1 MPCSLPRWSGSAH
14 YGYLVGAL
22 PRRAFPDPLGLPQSS
37 AGSAPTWWLSRP
49 ARASHALPPAR
60 LLIHHSWTLSRG
72 SRQPRSQDCCSPAIE
87 SNHQLFEWVLPPLV
101 ICPFGARRRIS
112 MRHATVTLLK
122 KSSPIDRPK
131 KQARL
136 AALHAIGSIRLTIL
150 YPPQ

>member
-14 YGYLVGAL
+14 YVYLVGAL
-22 PRRAFPDPLGLPQSS
+22 PRRAFPDPLGLPHSS
-37 AGSAPTWWLSRP
+37 AGSAPTWSLSRP
-49 ARASHALPPAR
+49 ARASHALRPAR

-112 MRHATVTLLK
+112 MRHATVRTPRHGPVNSLIHRLPLRVPMAK
-122 KSSPIDRPK
+122 ASLSAATERPT
-131 KQARL
+131 A
-136 AALHAIGSIRLTIL
+136 
-150 YPPQ
+150 